1 MRGPRALGNLRD
13 MNRRIFG
20 LIVLA
25 LLAAALIA
33 WWIRPTPPPTPPPPP
48 PAREVFHSTKPLRIE
63 VASALPPA
71 ETAWLGYEL
80 RHLLNRGRMRVAA
93 VDDVADAFTLRVSL
107 DSDAN
112 RATLALVAPD
122 GVVERQ
128 EQLQLPH
135 EHRLETIS
143 ALAQRLPQ
151 FLGAQGASSNWAT
164 LIGTEDAN
172 AYDAYLADALEL
184 LGHGGQGLTRPG
196 AAQSA
201 RIVERL
207 ETLARHQPRFTRAR
221 AALAVAYLSL
231 GGQDQSSLA
240 QLAKASAERALAAD
254 DEIAEAHAA
263 LGLVHLR
270 RGDWTAA
277 REQFDRALALDANSA
292 AALEG
297 SGCLLVDAGRYT
309 AARPLIEHAV
319 QLQPRNVG
327 ARECLAY
334 LDAGAG
340 KAVEGDDEPPRDVAR
355 VQALA
360 AILAG
365 DVDSARR
372 MLRASSSDEDFREWA
387 EPLLQAATDRA
398 RIPDA
403 LQSITRAA
411 SDGRIDA
418 ATEILCGTA
427 LRRAEFVFNRMARLQ
442 RDREPVP
449 LRMLWMPQT
458 VFLRRHARF
467 EQIVSTAGLPTFWQE
482 YGPPDACKAEPQT
495 YGCKTR
501 PTGKSTPE
509 REP

>member
-1 MRGPRALGNLRD
+1 
-13 MNRRIFG
+13 MNRWRIVG

-25 LLAAALIA
+25 LLAASLLA
-33 WWIRPTPPPTPPPPP
+33 WWLKPAPPPAPPPQA
-48 PAREVFHSTKPLRIE
+48 PAREVFHSSKPLRIE
-63 VASALPPA
+63 VASGRLPA
-71 ETAWLGYEL
+71 QTAWLDYEL
-80 RHLLNRGRMRVAA
+80 RHLLIRGRMRVAA
-93 VDDVADAFTLRVSL
+93 IDSANDAFTLRVSL
-107 DSDAN
+107 TDSN
-112 RATLALVAPD
+112 GATLALVAPD

-128 EQLQLPH
+128 EQLPQPQ
-135 EHRLETIS
+135 EQRLALID
-143 ALAQRLPQ
+143 ALAQRLPR
-151 FLGAQGASSNWAT
+151 FLGAQGGSSDWTT
-164 LIGTEDAN
+164 LIGTDDAN
-172 AYDAYLADALEL
+172 AYDAYLSDALEL
-184 LGHGGQGLTRPG
+184 LGPNGQGLTRPG
-196 AAQSA
+196 ASPGAH
-201 RIVERL
+201 IVERL
-207 ETLARHQPRFTRAR
+207 ETLARRQPNFVRVR
-221 AALAVAYLSL
+221 AALAIAYLSL
-231 GGQDQSSLA
+231 SGKDQTSLA
-240 QLAKASAERALAAD
+240 QLAKSSAERALAAD

-270 RGDWTAA
+270 RADWTAA

-297 SGCLLVDAGRYT
+297 SGCLLVDAGGYA

-319 QLQPRNVG
+319 RLQSRNVG

-334 LDAGAG
+334 LDAGASKPDAG
-340 KAVEGDDEPPRDVAR
+340 DEPPLEVAR
-355 VQALA
+355 VHALT

-365 DVDSARR
+365 DVDNARR
-372 MLRASSSDEDFREWA
+372 VLRGASSDEDFREWA

-403 LQSITRAA
+403 LRSITRAA

-418 ATEILCGTA
+418 TTEILCGTA

-458 VFLRRHARF
+458 AFLRRHARF
-467 EQIVSTAGLPTFWQE
+467 EQVVGTAGLPAFWQE
-482 YGPPDACKAEPQT
+482 YGPPDACKADPQI

-501 PTGKSTPE
+501 QLSKEKSG

>member
-1 MRGPRALGNLRD
+1 
-13 MNRRIFG
+13 MNRWRIVG

-25 LLAAALIA
+25 VLAAALLT
-33 WWIRPTPPPTPPPPP
+33 WWLKPAPPPAPPPQA
-48 PAREVFHSTKPLRIE
+48 PAREVFHSSKPLRIE
-63 VASALPPA
+63 VASARPTA
-71 ETAWLGYEL
+71 ETAWLDYEL
-80 RHLLNRGRMRVAA
+80 RHLLIRGRMRVAA
-93 VDDVADAFTLRVSL
+93 IDSANDAFTLRL
-107 DSDAN
+107 ALTDAKD
-112 RATLALVAPD
+112 ATLALVAPD
-122 GVVERQ
+122 GVIERQ
-128 EQLQLPH
+128 EPLPMPQ
-135 EHRLETIS
+135 EPRLEMIK

-151 FLGAQGASSNWAT
+151 FLGAQGGSSDWT
-164 LIGTEDAN
+164 KLIGTDDAN

-184 LGHGGQGLTRPG
+184 LGSNGQGLTRPG
-196 AAQSA
+196 SSQSA

-207 ETLARHQPRFTRAR
+207 EALARHQPKFVRVR

-231 GGQDQSSLA
+231 SGKDESSLA
-240 QLAKASAERALAAD
+240 QLAKTSAERALAAD

-263 LGLVHLR
+263 LGLVHMR
-270 RGDWTAA
+270 RADWTAA
-277 REQFDRALALDANSA
+277 REQFDRALTLDANSA

-297 SGCLLVDAGRYT
+297 SGCLLVDAGRYE

-319 QLQPRNVG
+319 QLQSRNIG

-334 LDAGAG
+334 LDAGAS
-340 KAVEGDDEPPRDVAR
+340 KPNAGDKPPTEVAR

-360 AILAG
+360 AVLAG
-365 DVDSARR
+365 DVDNARSL
-372 MLRASSSDEDFREWA
+372 LRGASSDEDFREWA

-403 LQSITRAA
+403 LKSITRAA

-418 ATEILCGTA
+418 TTEILCGTA

-442 RDREPVP
+442 RDHEPVP

-458 VFLRRHARF
+458 AFLRHHARF
-467 EQIVSTAGLPTFWQE
+467 EQIISTAGLPAFWQE
-482 YGPPDACKAEPQT
+482 YGAPDACQADAQI

-501 PTGKSTPE
+501 PLSKEKSG

>member
-1 MRGPRALGNLRD
+1 
-13 MNRRIFG
+13 MNRWRIVG

-33 WWIRPTPPPTPPPPP
+33 WWLKPAPPPAPPPQA
-48 PAREVFHSTKPLRIE
+48 PAREVFHSSKPLRIE
-63 VASALPPA
+63 VASRRPPA
-71 ETAWLGYEL
+71 ETAWLDYEL
-80 RHLLNRGRMRVAA
+80 RHLLIRGRMRVAA
-93 VDDVADAFTLRVSL
+93 IDNASDAFTLRVAL
-107 DSDAN
+107 TDSKG
-112 RATLALVAPD
+112 ATVALVAPD
-122 GVVERQ
+122 NVIERQ
-128 EQLQLPH
+128 EQLPLPP
-135 EHRLETIS
+135 EHLGIIK

-151 FLGAQGASSNWAT
+151 FLGAQGGSPDWT
-164 LIGTEDAN
+164 KLIGTDDAN
-172 AYDAYLADALEL
+172 AYDAYLTEALEL
-184 LGHGGQGLTRPG
+184 LGPDGRGVLRSGS
-196 AAQSA
+196 AQSA

-207 ETLARHQPRFTRAR
+207 EALARHQPNFVRVR
-221 AALAVAYLSL
+221 AALAIAYLSL
-231 GGQDQSSLA
+231 SGKDESSLA
-240 QLAKASAERALAAD
+240 QLAKTSAERALAAD

-270 RGDWTAA
+270 RADWTAA
-277 REQFDRALALDANSA
+277 REQLDRALALDANSA
-292 AALEG
+292 PALEG
-297 SGCLLVDAGRYT
+297 SGCLLVDAGRYE

-319 QLQPRNVG
+319 QLQARNTG

-334 LDAGAG
+334 LDAGAS
-340 KAVEGDDEPPRDVAR
+340 KPDADDKPPTEVAR
-355 VQALA
+355 VQALT

-365 DVDSARR
+365 DVDNARR
-372 MLRASSSDEDFREWA
+372 LLRGASSDEDFREWA

-418 ATEILCGTA
+418 TTEILCGTA

-458 VFLRRHARF
+458 AFLRHHARF
-467 EQIVSTAGLPTFWQE
+467 EQIVGTAGLPAFWQE
-482 YGPPDACKAEPQT
+482 YGAPDVCTTDPMI

-501 PTGKSTPE
+501 QLSKEKSGRE
-509 REP
+509 R

>member
-1 MRGPRALGNLRD
+1 
-13 MNRRIFG
+13 MNRWRILG
-20 LIVLA
+20 LVVLA
-25 LLAAALIA
+25 LLAASLLA
-33 WWIRPTPPPTPPPPP
+33 WWLKPAPPPPPPPQP
-48 PAREVFHSTKPLRIE
+48 PAREVFHSSKPLRIE
-63 VASALPPA
+63 VASARPAA
-71 ETAWLGYEL
+71 ETAWLDYEM

-93 VDDVADAFTLRVSL
+93 IDDAADSFTLRVSL
-107 DSDAN
+107 DSAEN
-112 RATLALVAPD
+112 GATLALVAPD

-128 EQLQLPH
+128 EQLQLPR
-135 EHRLETIS
+135 EPRLAAIG

-151 FLGAQGASSNWAT
+151 FLGAQAGSANWMA
-164 LIGTEDAN
+164 LIGTDDAN
-172 AYDAYLADALEL
+172 AYDVYVADGLEL
-184 LGHGGQGLTRPG
+184 LGPNGQGLTRPG
-196 AAQSA
+196 ASPNA

-207 ETLARHQPRFTRAR
+207 EVLARHQPKFARAR
-221 AALAVAYLSL
+221 AALAIAYLSL
-231 GGQDQSSLA
+231 GGRDQSSLA
-240 QLAKASAERALAAD
+240 QLAKTSAERALAAD
-254 DEIAEAHAA
+254 DEVAEAHAA
-263 LGLVHLR
+263 LGLVHMR

-297 SGCLLVDAGRYT
+297 SGCLLVDAGRYQS
-309 AARPLIEHAV
+309 ARPLIEHAV
-319 QLQPRNVG
+319 QLQSRNVG

-340 KAVEGDDEPPRDVAR
+340 KIVAGDDKLPSPVAR

-365 DVDSARR
+365 DVETARR
-372 MLRASSSDEDFREWA
+372 TLRGASSDEDFREWA
-387 EPLLQAATDRA
+387 EPLLQAASDRA

-403 LQSITRAA
+403 LQSVTRAA

-418 ATEILCGTA
+418 TTEILCGAA

-467 EQIVSTAGLPTFWQE
+467 EQIVGTAGLPAFWQE
-482 YGPPDACKAEPQT
+482 YGPPDACEAEPKI

-501 PTGKSTPE
+501 PTGKATLE

>member
-1 MRGPRALGNLRD
+1 
-13 MNRRIFG
+13 MNRWRIVAPV
-20 LIVLA
+20 VLA
-25 LLAAALIA
+25 LLAAALLA
-33 WWIRPTPPPTPPPPP
+33 WWFRPSPPPVPPPQQ
-48 PAREVFHSTKPLRIE
+48 PAREVFHSSKPLRIE
-63 VASALPPA
+63 VASARPAA
-71 ETAWLGYEL
+71 ETAWLDYEL

-93 VDDVADAFTLRVSL
+93 IDAAGGAFTLRITL
-107 DSDAN
+107 DADASKT
-112 RATLALVAPD
+112 ALALVAPD

-135 EHRLETIS
+135 ENRLALIG

-151 FLGAQGASSNWAT
+151 FLNAQPAGSANWVAQ
-164 LIGTEDAN
+164 IGTDDAN

-184 LGHGGQGLTRPG
+184 LGPGGQGLTRAG
-196 AAQSA
+196 APQSA

-207 ETLARHQPRFTRAR
+207 EVLARHQPRFARAR
-221 AALAVAYLSL
+221 AALAISYLSL
-231 GGQDQSSLA
+231 GGKDHASLS
-240 QLAKASAERALAAD
+240 QLAKTSAERALTAD

-263 LGLVHLR
+263 LGLVHMR

-297 SGCLLVDAGRYT
+297 SGCLLADAGRYA
-309 AARPLIEHAV
+309 AARPLIEHAA
-319 QLQPRNVG
+319 QLQPKNVS

-340 KAVEGDDEPPRDVAR
+340 KVGASNEKPPAAVAR

-360 AILAG
+360 SILAG
-365 DVDSARR
+365 DVDAARQL
-372 MLRASSSDEDFREWA
+372 LRDSSSDEDFREWA
-387 EPLLQAATDRA
+387 EPVLQAAADRA
-398 RIPDA
+398 RTPDA

-418 ATEILCGTA
+418 TTEILCGAA
-427 LRRAEFVFNRMARLQ
+427 LRRGEFVFNRVARLQ
-442 RDREPVP
+442 RDHESVP

-458 VFLRRHARF
+458 AFLRRHARF
-467 EQIVSTAGLPTFWQE
+467 EQIVGASGLPAFWQE
-482 YGPPDACKAEPQT
+482 YGTPDACSTDPKT

-501 PTGKSTPE
+501 PAGAPAQKPV
-509 REP
+509 P

>member
-1 MRGPRALGNLRD
+1 
-13 MNRRIFG
+13 MNRWRIVG

-25 LLAAALIA
+25 LLAASLLA
-33 WWIRPTPPPTPPPPP
+33 WWLRPAPPPAPPPQP
-48 PAREVFHSTKPLRIE
+48 PAREVFHSSKPLRIE
-63 VASALPPA
+63 VASARPLA
-71 ETAWLGYEL
+71 ETAWLDYEL

-93 VDDVADAFTLRVSL
+93 IDDAANAFTLRVAL
-107 DSDAN
+107 DADAN
-112 RATLALVAPD
+112 NATLALVAPD

-128 EQLQLPH
+128 EQLQLSS
-135 EHRLETIS
+135 EHRLATIG

-151 FLGAQGASSNWAT
+151 FLGAQGRSSDWTT
-164 LIGTEDAN
+164 LIGTKDAN
-172 AYDAYLADALEL
+172 AYEAYLTDALEL
-184 LGHGGQGLTRPG
+184 LGPGGQGLTRPG
-196 AAQSA
+196 APQSA
-201 RIVERL
+201 RMVERL
-207 ETLARHQPRFTRAR
+207 EMLARQQPHFARAR
-221 AALAVAYLSL
+221 AALAIAYLSL

-240 QLAKASAERALAAD
+240 QLAKTTAERALVAD
-254 DEIAEAHAA
+254 DEIAEGHAA
-263 LGLVHLR
+263 LGLVHMR

-277 REQFDRALALDANSA
+277 REQFDRALALDTNSA

-297 SGCLLVDAGRYT
+297 SGCLLADAGRYA

-319 QLQPRNVG
+319 QLQSRNVS

-340 KAVEGDDEPPRDVAR
+340 KTVPNGEKPPGAVAR

-360 AILAG
+360 AILG
-365 DVDSARR
+365 SDVETARKALRDST
-372 MLRASSSDEDFREWA
+372 SDDDFRDWA

-418 ATEILCGTA
+418 ATEILCGAA

-442 RDREPVP
+442 REREPVP
-449 LRMLWMPQT
+449 LRLLWMPQT
-458 VFLRRHARF
+458 AFLRRHARF
-467 EQIVSTAGLPTFWQE
+467 EQIVGAAGLPAFWQE
-482 YGPPDACKAEPQT
+482 YGVPDVCGADPKT
-495 YGCKTR
+495 YGCKAR
-501 PTGKSTPE
+501 PLAPATQN